1 MPTKKEEDD
10 LIKSQKESAKA
21 FSDAAKELKAAALSV
36 QENSLREEL
45 GLTKAALAAKIGD
58 KILGNGFK
66 RTIFNFMLDK
76 KRAKQ
81 LQKES
86 GLTKAEYK
94 ALKEAEKSRKKELNE
109 AKARETLRKARD
121 AALKETLGEEQAA
134 IRIQALNAEDN
145 SQIIADAQIQAEASK
160 TQDDKEAADAAEAK
174 RKADELAAKEEGQ
187 INSLTEAANS
197 ITAAFTDSDIAAS
210 FQSFADSLQTV
221 ISASGLGAGQQ
232 SSESPAERD
241 QERQENERW
250 KSTQLD
256 LLRQIAES
264 ITGSGGAGSS
274 DSGDSGLTGLGAGI
288 AGLGKGIGVFI
299 KAVGSGAGK
308 LIASLA
314 KGFAALGKALGPI
327 GKGIGKAIAGILRGF
342 ASGVMAFAN
351 PFVIAGLAVF
361 TLGMIGLGA
370 ALRIAAP
377 AFEAIAPIMI
387 TIADVIGNVLTKAIE
402 EFAPVIIKIAD
413 VIGNVLMTAIIKV
426 PEIFRS
432 IGDVIKEV
440 GGVITGIIEGVG
452 GAVAGTVTAIADGI
466 ATVINAVKGDK
477 IGEAKAATE
486 LLEAQTASV
495 ERLSKIDSTVMTKTA
510 LGIKEIGESLENI
523 DLEGTNSLIALDK
536 ALRSINGLDATKIG
550 LLNQIKLPKISPP
563 TADEYERIFKTMQE
577 TQPNLI
583 QSISGMFSNAFGGK
597 KIGSLDANDP
607 FQLGSLD
614 SAADDVTGG
623 GEEASSGARNKRQ
636 MTPMQRRRDDMRL
649 KAAAAKKYGNGNFIP
664 KGSGNNK
671 VFIPAS
677 NHPYVLAGKGDPAND
692 SIRSSRDSMRK
703 MMQAD
708 AVVASG
714 SNQSSGQANVNA
726 PTIVTDNSNKSSVNN
741 NYGTPHSTS
750 PSNRTSQLLLANNND
765 F

>member
-81 LQKES
+81 LQESS
-86 GLTKAEYK
+86 GLSKREYKEFQKTVRENKRKVAEAKASKKRDEERHK
-94 ALKEAEKSRKKELNE
+94 ALKEQ
-109 AKARETLRKARD
+109 
-121 AALKETLGEEQAA
+121 LGEE
-134 IRIQALNAEDN
+134 
-145 SQIIADAQIQAEASK
+145 K
-160 TQDDKEAADAAEAK
+160 
-174 RKADELAAKEEGQ
+174 
-187 INSLTEAANS
+187 ANS
-197 ITAAFTDSDIAAS
+197 IIEKENAENESERIARDMILAENQNEANIQSLSTAAANDGGET
-210 FQSFADSLQTV
+210 
-221 ISASGLGAGQQ
+221 
-232 SSESPAERD
+232 PAERD

-308 LIASLA
+308 LLISLA
-314 KGFAALGKALGPI
+314 QGFAALGKALGPI
-327 GKGIGKAIAGILRGF
+327 GKGIGRAIAGILRGF

-351 PFVIAGLAVF
+351 PVVIAGLAVF

-370 ALRIAAP
+370 ALRVAAP

-387 TIADVIGNVLTKAIE
+387 RIADVIGNVLTKAIE

-440 GGVITGIIEGVG
+440 GGVIIGIIEGVG

-510 LGIKEIGESLENI
+510 LGIKEIGKSLENI
-523 DLEGTNSLIALDK
+523 GIEGTNSLIAFDK
-536 ALRSINGLDATKIG
+536 AIRSINGLDATKIG

-597 KIGSLDANDP
+597 KV
-607 FQLGSLD
+607 GSLD

-623 GEEASSGARNKRQ
+623 GEEASSGNKGSMFSGKFARNS
-636 MTPMQRRRDDMRL
+636 RRNDMRL

>member
-76 KRAKQ
+76 KRSKQ

-221 ISASGLGAGQQ
+221 ISASGTDSVAGQELGAGQQ

-351 PFVIAGLAVF
+351 PVVIGGLAIF
-361 TLGMIGLGA
+361 TLGMIGLGT

-377 AFEAIAPIMI
+377 AFEAI
-387 TIADVIGNVLTKAIE
+387 
-402 EFAPVIIKIAD
+402 APVIIKIAD

-440 GGVITGIIEGVG
+440 GGVIIGIIEGVG

-510 LGIKEIGESLENI
+510 LGIKEIGKSLENI
-523 DLEGTNSLIALDK
+523 GIEGTNSLIAFDK
-536 ALRSINGLDATKIG
+536 AIRSINGLDATKIG

-597 KIGSLDANDP
+597 KVGSLDAAPYDFMTSKIETFEVP
-607 FQLGSLD
+607 
-614 SAADDVTGG
+614 DDVTGG
-623 GEEASSGARNKRQ
+623 GEEASSGNKGPLSRQRN
-636 MTPMQRRRDDMRL
+636 DMRL
-649 KAAAAKKYGNGNFIP
+649 QTAAAKKYGNGNFIP